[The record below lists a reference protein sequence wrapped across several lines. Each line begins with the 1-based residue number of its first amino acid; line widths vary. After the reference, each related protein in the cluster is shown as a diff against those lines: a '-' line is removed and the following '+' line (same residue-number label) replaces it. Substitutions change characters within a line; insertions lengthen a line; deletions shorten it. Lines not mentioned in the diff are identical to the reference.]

1 MLKRLI
7 VLLVFLLTIP
17 QVALA
22 LGRVD
27 TEGAT
32 VDNKFT
38 EGNQALAEPAT
49 VLGAAWLND
58 IQEELVG
65 IVEASGQTPAKG
77 AQGQLKRALIVKV
90 STIADLRAL
99 TPSGSMAV
107 QPMGYYSPG
116 DGGGGPVRYG
126 VSGAAPGTY
135 VDNGG
140 SIVVPDGGD
149 GSAAWLW
156 KWSGPINVR
165 WFGAVGD
172 GVADDGPAIQAA
184 ITDVIANGS
193 VLVPDGDFA
202 LKTPVALTGK
212 NVTLDISGLLL
223 DRLPSFTL
231 NYNDLFTGG
240 KGLFAFSGGEVSI
253 VGHGHVSLDGGR
265 GETGVSQTTRPF
277 FYFYNTSGGSI
288 TGLAGGKFLAAA
300 VATYEANGLT
310 HRDCIYDSGEFT
322 VFHSRGDD
330 LNIDNVKV
338 TNAAYCGIVVH
349 NRGGFPGDGS
359 VLPLSRPQRV
369 QILNSSTR
377 NTTSVNS
384 YAVGITADN
393 CDDIKIS
400 GNFVDGNNVG
410 TMAYSF
416 AGSIGGQVYGNRARN
431 LTNIA
436 NGTYTYAGIGME
448 CDGVEDME
456 FFGNT
461 FDEILIGYLVL
472 SAKGCSFDGRYACDA
487 ARESVVTTGAG
498 QAGMYALGNAVNLSQ
513 DLVLSGSSDGGSYV
527 VSGEF
532 YCNGLHI
539 RNMTI
544 RDYFFRAIFFSGSS
558 SISNMTM
565 ENIDVSEPGTAKT
578 FFGGTP
584 LDALSDLTVSN
595 VQLRAVGAAPGTAQ
609 RVAYLTTTGNKKFR
623 FFRLYAENYDEV
635 INSPYGSLAEI
646 TVENSEFYGITE
658 AEILKTAGT
667 TTVARL
673 SGCRLNGI
681 KMKDQGAW
689 ADITYG
695 VAAPTT
701 SAKFVGQRFIDTTG
715 LAEYTAVAVGGG
727 AADWKKTTP

>member
-1 MLKRLI
+1 
-7 VLLVFLLTIP
+7 
-17 QVALA
+17 
-22 LGRVD
+22 
-27 TEGAT
+27 
-32 VDNKFT
+32 
-38 EGNQALAEPAT
+38 
-49 VLGAAWLND
+49 
-58 IQEELVG
+58 
-65 IVEASGQTPAKG
+65 
-77 AQGQLKRALIVKV
+77 
-90 STIADLRAL
+90 
-99 TPSGSMAV
+99 
-107 QPMGYYSPG
+107 
-116 DGGGGPVRYG
+116 
-126 VSGAAPGTY
+126 
-135 VDNGG
+135 
-140 SIVVPDGGD
+140 
-149 GSAAWLW
+149 
-156 KWSGPINVR
+156 
-165 WFGAVGD
+165 
-172 GVADDGPAIQAA
+172 
-184 ITDVIANGS
+184 
-193 VLVPDGDFA
+193 
-202 LKTPVALTGK
+202 
-212 NVTLDISGLLL
+212 
-223 DRLPSFTL
+223 
-231 NYNDLFTGG
+231 
-240 KGLFAFSGGEVSI
+240 VSI
-253 VGHGHVSLDGGR
+253 VGHGYASLDGGQ
-265 GETGVSQTTRPF
+265 GEAGVSQTARPF
-277 FYFYNTSGGSI
+277 FYLYNTSGGSI
-288 TGLAGGKFLAAA
+288 TNLVGEKFLASAI
-300 VATYEANGLT
+300 ATYETNGLT

-322 VFHSRGDD
+322 VLHSRGDD
-330 LNIDNVKV
+330 LTIDNVRV
-338 TNAAYCGIVVH
+338 TNAAYGGIVVH

-369 QILNSSTR
+369 QILNSSTH

-416 AGSIGGQVYGNRARN
+416 AESIGGQVYGNRARN

-498 QAGMYALGNAVNLSQ
+498 QAGMYGLGSTVNLSQ

-527 VSGEF
+527 VSGDI

-558 SISNMTM
+558 SISNMTV

-584 LDALSDLTVSN
+584 LDALSDLIVSN
-595 VQLRAVGAAPGTAQ
+595 VQLRAVDAAPGTAQ
-609 RVAYLTTTGNKKFR
+609 RVAYLPTTGNKKFR
-623 FFRLYAENYDEV
+623 FSRIYAENYDEG

-673 SGCRLNGI
+673 SGCRLDGI
-681 KMKDQGAW
+681 KMKDQGGW
-689 ADITYG
+689 ADILYG
-695 VAAPTT
+695 VAAPAT

-715 LAEYTAVAVGGG
+715 QAEYTAVAVGGG
-727 AADWKKTTP
+727 AADWKQTTP